1 MSEGDFPKFIA
12 ITSTI
17 QLGKST
23 KKHIFVVIFSREV
36 DVKQLERTND
46 LM

>member
-12 ITSTI
+12 IISTI
-17 QLGKST
+17 QLGKSS
-23 KKHIFVVIFSREV
+23 KKHIFVVILSREGN
-36 DVKQLERTND
+36 VKQVERTND